1 MDFLILTEIFCR
13 QQKTVRRNE
22 FKYGFLSLNLAYFTK
37 SISFNLCYCSLRPTS
52 NFSGLNLSP
61 PQRRLCV
68 VDMAGEKK
76 KSKRAGHDEK
86 VKERKPGLCHI
97 TCGSLEN

>member
-1 MDFLILTEIFCR
+1 MVFLILTEIFCR

-68 VDMAGEKK
+68 VGMAGEKK
-76 KSKRAGHDEK
+76 ISKRAVHDGK
-86 VKERKPGLCHI
+86 VKR
-97 TCGSLEN
+97 GSEASAI

>member
-1 MDFLILTEIFCR
+1 MSSA
-13 QQKTVRRNE
+13 KNGKKNE

-68 VDMAGEKK
+68 VGMAGEKK
-76 KSKRAGHDEK
+76 ISKRAVHDGK
-86 VKERKPGLCHI
+86 VKRRSEASAI
-97 TCGSLEN
+97 